1 MVSSKQLTVDIERYQ
16 LLADQFDG
24 VSYELEQAKKRIAEL
39 ETELNARL
47 QDSHGMSNEV
57 ITAKKRFADILS
69 MDKDAELRSFTNKLY
84 RFKNA
89 ASGLNFE
96 TIDEYIAAK
105 TALYDLV
112 KELIEKAG
120 DVK

>member
-1 MVSSKQLTVDIERYQ
+1 MSSKQLTVDIEHYQ

-24 VSYELEQAKKRIAEL
+24 ISYELEQTKKRIAEL

-47 QDSHGMSNEV
+47 QDSHRMSNEV
-57 ITAKKRFADILS
+57 IPAKKRLADILS

-89 ASGLNFE
+89 SIGLTFE